1 MILATHAL
9 TGAVIGKYI
18 NNQLV
23 VVVASLIIHF
33 LMDMLHHG
41 EYLNRHSRFK
51 ETSWK
56 VALDISIGIAII
68 AVIFSFSR
76 YNDAT
81 TRNMIIGAFFSMF
94 PDALTFLYW
103 KGGLKLLKRPFE
115 FHAWLHPYPPFTPER
130 EWNLRNATNDII
142 ISLIALILLII

>member
-18 NNQLV
+18 NNPLV
-23 VVVASLIIHF
+23 VIVFSLTVHF
-33 LMDMLHHG
+33 LMDMLRHG
-41 EYLNRHSRFK
+41 EYLNRQSRFK

-68 AVIFSFSR
+68 AIILSFSR
-76 YNDAT
+76 YNNAT
-81 TRNMIIGAFFSMF
+81 IRNIITGTFFSMF

-103 KGGLKLLKRPFE
+103 KGGLKFLKRPFE
-115 FHAWLHPYPPFTPER
+115 FHAWLHPYPSFTPER
-130 EWNLRNATNDII
+130 EWNLRNAINDVV